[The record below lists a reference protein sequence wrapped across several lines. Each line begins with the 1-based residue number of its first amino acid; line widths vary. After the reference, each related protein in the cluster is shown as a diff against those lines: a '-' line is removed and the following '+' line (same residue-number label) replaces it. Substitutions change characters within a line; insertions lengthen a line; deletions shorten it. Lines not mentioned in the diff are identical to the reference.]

1 MRTNGTTC
9 GSFFAVGCS
18 LARAT
23 RHDQLTCVLITC
35 MLHPTGKSKENNFKL
50 SLFAPKFAPAACV
63 CRLLLRRLSLNDE
76 VGSQRQQVMLAGCVP
91 SLSAST
97 AHLKPVCAAQV
108 SSLRGVRGPARV
120 EFPFVRST
128 TSAPSQVSSP
138 PPSHCSYRFIT
149 WPAASGKKPSHRFA
163 VSPEPRTLY

>member
-1 MRTNGTTC
+1 
-9 GSFFAVGCS
+9 VGCPRS
-18 LARAT
+18 AHGRFAAFIRGL
-23 RHDQLTCVLITC
+23 QVSSPL
-35 MLHPTGKSKENNFKL
+35 LHPTGKSKENNFKV
-50 SLFAPKFAPAACV
+50 SLFAPKFALAACV

-120 EFPFVRST
+120 EFPFVSEHHIGT
-128 TSAPSQVSSP
+128 IAGELPAPLPLLLSL
-138 PPSHCSYRFIT
+138 H
-149 WPAASGKKPSHRFA
+149 HRA
-163 VSPEPRTLY
+163 GCLG